1 MTNPS
6 DRQPTSLLALSDYLR
21 GMIEEAWHQPQDDL
35 LSRLTAVRDE
45 DDGRLSVAEL
55 LGNAVI
61 LVAAGHETTV
71 KLLGDAIVALLDHPD
86 QARVSR
92 EDPERIPGAVEE
104 FLRYDAPVESSPTR
118 LALGGVVIEPGG
130 TVTVALT
137 SAGRDAP
144 VEAGSDPSRLD
155 VLRHHAR
162 HVSFGH
168 GIHYCIGA
176 PLARLE
182 GPGSRSPAR
191 RRPRERP
198 TVDVSQTIHRQL

>member
-21 GMIEEAWHQPQDDL
+21 GMIEEAWHRPQDDL

-45 DDGRLSVAEL
+45 DDGRLSVAE
-55 LGNAVI
+55 
-61 LVAAGHETTV
+61 
-71 KLLGDAIVALLDHPD
+71 LLGDAIVALLDHPD

-104 FLRYDAPVESSPTR
+104 FLRYDAPVESSPTP
-118 LALGGVVIEPGG
+118 LALGGAVIEPGG

-137 SAGRDAP
+137 SAGHDAP